1 MTGSDVNFEPSLWL
15 PPGGWIGRGMM
26 LKFRYEVMVA
36 RTEDRGDRARVG
48 GRAGR
53 DTGKVGLA

>member
-1 MTGSDVNFEPSLWL
+1 MTGSDLNFEPSLWL
-15 PPGGWIGRGMM
+15 PPGGWVGRGDDA
-26 LKFRYEVMVA
+26 EVQI
-36 RTEDRGDRARVG
+36 RGDGDEDRGDRARVG